1 MFTEIRQRK
10 AVAELRLYAPVLA
23 LQTFFR
29 APGSKHEM
37 MIFGAGSMKKLLVV
51 VSCLGLFASAQTQS
65 PSDVPSTV
73 IKANTR
79 LVLVDVVATDKK
91 GAPVTDLTAQD
102 FTVLE
107 DGKPQQ
113 VRNFSFQS
121 PNPVTAA
128 ESSTPR
134 NLPPNVF
141 TNVPGYKP
149 GGALNVILLDILNS
163 TTLNQ
168 AAVQDNMLKV
178 LEKVPGDRPVAVYAL
193 GRQLTLIQDFT
204 TDPAL
209 LKNAVKAIREKHS
222 PLLENATGGPGAGW
236 IPRSM
241 AEQMPA
247 GMLDRIKEFIDSS
260 ITGSTDLRVTY
271 TLDALQALA
280 RSFSGYPGRK
290 NLIWVSESFPLTIMS
305 NSNLNLAHGGRSDR
319 NYEQRLAHTADL
331 LTSAQVA
338 VYTVDARGVVN
349 HSFYSVG
356 SGTSDDVGR
365 PMSNPRTAGAQIS
378 SESDDRL
385 ASQAAESEVAE
396 QTGGEAFRNTNDFG
410 KVILKS
416 MEDGS
421 TYYTLAYTPEN
432 RSWDGRF
439 RKIQVKTSHSGVKLR
454 YRTGYFA
461 GDPRTF
467 EKESSGQRDHDL
479 AQALNIEFPASTAL
493 LFQVRINQPSEK
505 TGGKAQALFAIDPRP
520 IVFEKQQ
527 DGLEHA
533 DLTCAIQIYSADGK
547 PLRTEAAGLKAA
559 LPEDIYQRVMKSH
572 MPCNQSFDLAPG
584 DYVLRLGVRD
594 NSTGLIGTADARVS
608 VEKPT
613 TGKQYGEPKPKNN

>member
-1 MFTEIRQRK
+1 MN
-10 AVAELRLYAPVLA
+10 
-23 LQTFFR
+23 
-29 APGSKHEM
+29 
-37 MIFGAGSMKKLLVV
+37 KLLVFV
-51 VSCLGLFASAQTQS
+51 CCVGLFASAQTQTS
-65 PSDVPSTV
+65 PEAPSTV
-73 IKANTR
+73 IRANTR

-91 GAPVTDLTAQD
+91 GVPVTDLAERD

-107 DGKPQQ
+107 DGKAQQ
-113 VRNFSFQS
+113 VRSFSFQA
-121 PNPVTAA
+121 PNQVAA
-128 ESSTPR
+128 GDSAAPR
-134 NLPPNVF
+134 NLPANVF

-149 GGALNVILLDILNS
+149 DGAINVILLDILNS

-168 AAVQDNMLKV
+168 TTVQDNLLRV
-178 LEKVPGDRPVAVYAL
+178 LQEIPGDRPVAVYAL
-193 GRQLTLIQDFT
+193 GRQLVLLQDFT
-204 TDPAL
+204 TDPSL
-209 LKNAVKAIREKHS
+209 LRNAVKAIHDKHS
-222 PLLENATGGPGAGW
+222 HLLENATGGASAGW

-247 GMLDRIKEFIDSS
+247 GMLARIKEFIDSS
-260 ITGSTDLRVTY
+260 TTGSTDLRVAY

-280 RSFSGYPGRK
+280 RSLSGYPGRK
-290 NLIWVSESFPLTIMS
+290 NLIWVSESFPLVITS
-305 NSNLNLAHGGRSDR
+305 GSSLNLEHGGHGNR
-319 NYEQRLAHTADL
+319 NYGQPLAHTADL

-356 SGTSDDVGR
+356 SGTSDDMGR

-378 SESDDRL
+378 SESDERL
-385 ASQAAESEVAE
+385 ASQAAESDVAE
-396 QTGGEAFRNTNDFG
+396 RTGGEAFRNTNDFG

-439 RKIQVKTSHSGVKLR
+439 RKIQVKTSRSGVKLR

-461 GDPRTF
+461 TDPRAF
-467 EKESSGQRDHDL
+467 EKESPAQRDRDL
-479 AQALNIEFPASTAL
+479 AQALNIEFPVSTAL

-520 IVFEKQQ
+520 IVFEKRQ

-533 DLTCAIQIYSADGK
+533 DLTCAIQVYSADGK

-559 LPEDIYQRVMKSH
+559 LPEDIYQRVLKSH
-572 MPCNQSFDLAPG
+572 LPCNQSFELGPG

-594 NSTGLIGTADARVS
+594 NGTGLIGTADARVS
-608 VEKPT
+608 VAQDGRKEDRR
-613 TGKQYGEPKPKNN
+613 